1 MSYSLEI
8 LRSAERQLAKIDRQ
22 DRSRIIKTIRAL
34 ADSPRPA
41 GTKKLSGR
49 PAWRV
54 RVGPY
59 RIIYEIHDDRLLV
72 LIIAVGD
79 RKEVYG

>member
-1 MSYSLEI
+1 VSYSLEI

-59 RIIYEIHDDRLLV
+59 RIIYEIHDDRCFWAL
-72 LIIAVGD
+72 GC
-79 RKEVYG
+79 R